1 MKIIFLSSDKIAL
14 FTFYNLLKYH
24 KIVAVITQPDRSKGR
39 SNELIP
45 SPLAIASEERNI
57 FVYKEDNISKETI
70 VELKK
75 LKADLFITF
84 SFGVLLKEEFFSVS
98 KMGGINIH
106 PSLLPELRGP
116 SPIQTAILLGMK
128 KSGVTIQKM
137 ALKMD
142 SGDILIQK
150 TFDISP
156 EDDEITIEE
165 RVSIIASDLIIQ
177 VLNQFEK
184 KDLKPVPQDESKVTF
199 CRLIKKEDGLI
210 NWSDKGENII
220 NKVRAFVKWP
230 IAYTFLDNNRINIYK
245 VKADINIKFDHY
257 KNEKDGKIIFADK
270 NNRIVVK
277 VSDSLLN
284 IELLQQGGKKILDW
298 KDFLNG
304 YRDLSGKKFS
314 ME

>member
-70 VELKK
+70 NELKK

-84 SFGVLLKEEFFSVS
+84 SFGVILKEEFFSVS

-177 VLNQFEK
+177 VLDQFEK